1 MKKKYLDIVEK
12 DINETYKTNI
22 SSNDIL
28 NKTDYFEKNK
38 IEPLRVRKWK
48 ISFVSMAL
56 SFVLAIFCIFIIQF
70 GDVIHYVGQS
80 SEVDH
85 HEVVNECLKEIKDE
99 YRKVS
104 DDSKGTILIDDE
116 LYIAIYKGTSHEN
129 LKEHIYFYIIS
140 SSKKL
145 PVTIK
150 VNDIVIEEDGSSSW
164 GVLTKSSSI
173 DGETIDLEI
182 EYDGG
187 ITKYSVEK

>member
-48 ISFVSMAL
+48 ISFVSMTL

-70 GDVIHYVGQS
+70 VDEIHYVGQS
-80 SEVDH
+80 SKVDH
-85 HEVVNECLKEIKDE
+85 QKVVNECLKEIENE
-99 YRKVS
+99 YRKIFKYS
-104 DDSKGTILIDDE
+104 RGTILIDDE
-116 LYIAIYKGTSHEN
+116 LYIAVYKGSDLGEN
-129 LKEHIYFYIIS
+129 GEYIYFYIIS
-140 SSKKL
+140 SSKEL

-150 VNDIVIEEDGSSSW
+150 VSDIVIEEDGSSSW

-173 DGETIDLEI
+173 EGETIDLEI
-182 EYDGG
+182 EYDGR

>member
-48 ISFVSMAL
+48 ISFVSMTL

-70 GDVIHYVGQS
+70 GDEIHYVGQS
-80 SEVDH
+80 SKVNH
-85 HEVVNECLKEIKDE
+85 QEVVKECLKEIEKE
-99 YRKVS
+99 YRKVY
-104 DDSKGTILIDDE
+104 DGAEGTILIDDE

-140 SSKKL
+140 SSKEL

-150 VNDIVIEEDGSSSW
+150 VDDIIIEEEGSSSW

-173 DGETIDLEI
+173 EGKTIDLEI
-182 EYDGG
+182 EYDGR